1 MRDAKIH
8 VGWQIRAQVHNS
20 VWLLTPC
27 QQERLHV
34 PVPKD
39 LYSEVMANASKLK
52 YGLNATKTLIVESL
66 KFVAKVTVWMLANKN
81 NVESMQNVN
90 TLYMMLDVN
99 VFQALLV
106 MRLESAFHLLF
117 RHHRRLQWAVLRTM
131 IVPCIQLAVT
141 LNVSTHVLISHVE
154 DTLAVASST
163 IGRNALVLTGS
174 SEMRLLA
181 ANFVSHVIFVYKHFV
196 MSTSA
201 CIGLA

>member
-1 MRDAKIH
+1 
-8 VGWQIRAQVHNS
+8 VH
-20 VWLLTPC
+20 
-27 QQERLHV
+27 
-34 PVPKD
+34 VPKD

-52 YGLNATKTLIVESL
+52 YELNATKTLIVESL

-106 MRLESAFHLLF
+106 MRLESAFHPLF

-131 IVPCIQLAVT
+131 IVPCIQLVVT

-174 SEMRLLA
+174 LEMRLLA
-181 ANFVSHVIFVYKHFV
+181 ANFLLSRSARLIRNVPTILHVFKKSVKTRV
-196 MSTSA
+196 KRTLVD
-201 CIGLA
+201 GTLNVK